1 MADITHPTIG
11 VINAPEVA
19 DAFRQLGFRVL
30 TGDTF
35 RDAATAV
42 SNALNEGAFPVVL
55 AESSGPGVSPWASS
69 TAAKTL
75 LVVLST
81 RPDLQLLITGGKRL
95 ELPAT
100 VDDLL
105 PLVGYMAS
113 GSVHGAVQIID
124 QTPAPAPEPLPT
136 AAQPLPLPL
145 PLPRAEPATVPTPT
159 PAPATVPTPT
169 PAPAPA
175 TVPAAAAPATLAEG
189 EYLAQ
194 LFTTAQPTPP
204 TPVPQAAPTPQPAP
218 IPQVAPT
225 PQPAPIPQVAPTPQP
240 APNPELV
247 APAWQPELARQYE
260 PTPPYEPAPQTAPVT
275 ISTADDED
283 DIFAAPVTPS
293 GNLHVQR
300 ASDGTAGGEVIFVF
314 AGKGGVGK
322 STTTLMLATT
332 AAEAGKRVIV
342 IDANPGQADVQIN
355 MRLKVGAVPTIWDA
369 VRSRDPATAIVTPGI
384 YNAHRPRLAPLGF
397 AVVLGPPAEHASP
410 EHVSAEA
417 YAAVLDYARTQADLV
432 IVDTQTDEAHKT
444 ALFERFVIPT
454 MVSGAWTVAIVNDSR
469 AGVDNLLSRL
479 GELARRGVTNAR
491 TLVLASMYETFDERT
506 QQGITRKYGQFGT
519 FVGSAGL
526 DSAVRA
532 QMNVGVLLH
541 DSPSIAPAINAIL
554 SRVTGDPVFDV
565 RPIEIAKRP
574 WNPFRRV
581 HR

>member
-1 MADITHPTIG
+1 M
-11 VINAPEVA
+11 
-19 DAFRQLGFRVL
+19 R
-30 TGDTF
+30 
-35 RDAATAV
+35 
-42 SNALNEGAFPVVL
+42 SALNDGAFPVVL

-75 LVVLST
+75 LVVLGT

-124 QTPAPAPEPLPT
+124 QTPAPEPLPT
-136 AAQPLPLPL
+136 AAQPLPR

-159 PAPATVPTPT
+159 R
-169 PAPAPA
+169 APA

-204 TPVPQAAPTPQPAP
+204 TPIPQAAPTPQPAP
-218 IPQVAPT
+218 IPQEAPT
-225 PQPAPIPQVAPTPQP
+225 PQPAPTPEP
-240 APNPELV
+240 V

-260 PTPPYEPAPQTAPVT
+260 TTPPYEPAPQTAPVT
-275 ISTADDED
+275 ISTADNDEDED

-355 MRLKVGAVPTIWDA
+355 MRLRAGAVPTIWDA

-541 DSPSIAPAINAIL
+541 NSPSIAPAINAIL
-554 SRVTGDPVFDV
+554 SRVTGDSVFDV
-565 RPIEIAKRP
+565 RPVEIAKRP

>member
-1 MADITHPTIG
+1 
-11 VINAPEVA
+11 
-19 DAFRQLGFRVL
+19 
-30 TGDTF
+30 
-35 RDAATAV
+35 
-42 SNALNEGAFPVVL
+42 
-55 AESSGPGVSPWASS
+55 
-69 TAAKTL
+69 
-75 LVVLST
+75 
-81 RPDLQLLITGGKRL
+81 
-95 ELPAT
+95 
-100 VDDLL
+100 
-105 PLVGYMAS
+105 MAS

-124 QTPAPAPEPLPT
+124 QTSAPLPT
-136 AAQPLPLPL
+136 AAQPLPRPL
-145 PLPRAEPATVPTPT
+145 PLPRVEPAPVPTPT
-159 PAPATVPTPT
+159 
-169 PAPAPA
+169 PAPA

-189 EYLAQ
+189 KYLAQ

-204 TPVPQAAPTPQPAP
+204 TPVPQAAPTPEPVP
-218 IPQVAPT
+218 SPQVVPT
-225 PQPAPIPQVAPTPQP
+225 PQPAPTPEP
-240 APNPELV
+240 V

-260 PTPPYEPAPQTAPVT
+260 PTPPYEPAPQTAPAT
-275 ISTADDED
+275 IATADDEDENED

-293 GNLHVQR
+293 GNLRVQR
-300 ASDGTAGGEVIFVF
+300 TSDGTAGGEVIFVF

-384 YNAHRPRLAPLGF
+384 YNAHRPRLAPLSF

-565 RPIEIAKRP
+565 RPVEIAKRP

>member
-1 MADITHPTIG
+1 MADTTHPTIG

-42 SNALNEGAFPVVL
+42 SNALNDGAFPVVL

-69 TAAKTL
+69 TAAKTR
-75 LVVLST
+75 LVVLGT

-124 QTPAPAPEPLPT
+124 QTPAPEQESLPT
-136 AAQPLPLPL
+136 AAQPLPLPR
-145 PLPRAEPATVPTPT
+145 PLPRAESAPVPTPT
-159 PAPATVPTPT
+159 PTPT
-169 PAPAPA
+169 PA

-204 TPVPQAAPTPQPAP
+204 TPIPQAAPTPQPAP
-218 IPQVAPT
+218 IPQEAPT
-225 PQPAPIPQVAPTPQP
+225 PQPAPTPEP
-240 APNPELV
+240 V

-260 PTPPYEPAPQTAPVT
+260 ATPPYEPAPQTAPVT
-275 ISTADDED
+275 ISTADNDEDED

-355 MRLKVGAVPTIWDA
+355 MRLRAGAVPTIWDA

-384 YNAHRPRLAPLGF
+384 YNAHRPRLAPLDF

-541 DSPSIAPAINAIL
+541 NSPSIAPAINAIL
-554 SRVTGDPVFDV
+554 SRVTGDSVFDV
-565 RPIEIAKRP
+565 RPVEIAKRP